1 MKLVFVIGVA
11 LVLGACGGKE
21 TAKQDETASNV
32 KVEGA
37 VQDMGGMKVAFY
49 NLDSLKTMYTYF
61 REQDSI
67 ITVEG
72 LNFQNELERRSVN
85 LQGFVSKNEANIQK
99 GLMSQDDIMRIQQ
112 QVQQRQESI
121 MQYQQNVGGQIEKRG
136 YEIMEVI
143 GNRLEEYG
151 KEYSEDNGIDILMV
165 YTKGGQ
171 FNYINSSMDVTV
183 GFTEFLNVKQ
193 EEFKDLN

>member
-1 MKLVFVIGVA
+1 MKLVIAIVAALILASCGSNDGVKNNDIGS
-11 LVLGACGGKE
+11 
-21 TAKQDETASNV
+21 TP

-72 LNFQNELERRSVN
+72 MNFQRELERRGAN
-85 LQGFVSKNEANIQK
+85 LQSFITKNEANMQK
-99 GLMSQDDIMRIQQ
+99 GLLSQDAIMKVQIE
-112 QVQQRQESI
+112 VQQRQETI
-121 MQYQQNVGGQIEKRG
+121 MQYQQNVGGDIEKRG
-136 YEIMEVI
+136 MDIMEVI
-143 GNRLEEYG
+143 GNRLQEYG
-151 KEYSEDNGIDILMV
+151 QSFSEENGIDILMV

-171 FNYINSSMDVTV
+171 FNYINNSMDVTEK
-183 GFTEFLNVKQ
+183 FTNYLNEKQ
-193 EEFKDLN
+193 AEIDNL